1 MSMGSKVVLESPG
14 SSEHNEE
21 EESPDMDMDYLDDYD
36 SDEERRSHRKKKR
49 VSRIVMCGI
58 RTCNTLYVC
67 TLASNVHACTL
78 YIHVYTSETQTLYK
92 THNPRLYHVCTCI
105 ATFSL
110 PLYTVTRE

>member
-1 MSMGSKVVLESPG
+1 MPMGSKVVLESPG

-58 RTCNTLYVC
+58 CTCNTLYIGIRC
-67 TLASNVHACTL
+67 ACM
-78 YIHVYTSETQTLYK
+78 YIHVYTYIISETDSVQ
-92 THNPRLYHVCTCI
+92 NP
-105 ATFSL
+105 
-110 PLYTVTRE
+110 